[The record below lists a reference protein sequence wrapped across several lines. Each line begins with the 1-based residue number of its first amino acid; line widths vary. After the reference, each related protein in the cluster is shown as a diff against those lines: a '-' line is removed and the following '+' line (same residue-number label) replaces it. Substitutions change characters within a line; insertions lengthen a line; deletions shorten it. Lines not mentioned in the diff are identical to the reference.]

1 MTRISDLLAEGPT
14 LSFEFFPPATAAGV
28 DALDAAV
35 AELAVL
41 DPSFV
46 SVTYGV
52 GGSNRDRTRQ
62 IVARI
67 TESQRYPAMPHLTCI
82 GHTREELVDLVD
94 GYLAAGIE
102 NILALAGDPPADGSP
117 AIGDFEH
124 AADLVELIRTRS
136 DAAVGVAAFPEG
148 HPRSASLSQDRRH
161 LAAKLQRADFG
172 ITQFFFR
179 SEHYLAMRDDLETL
193 GCEVPVLPGLMPML
207 NPTAVKRF
215 ADMNGTWFDTALA
228 DKVEAAD
235 ESDRLMIAAD
245 AAAELANE
253 LIAAGTPGIHVY
265 CLNRAATAIALVER
279 LNAFR

>member
-1 MTRISDLLAEGPT
+1 VTRISDLLAEGPT

-46 SVTYGV
+46 SVTYGA

-136 DAAVGVAAFPEG
+136 DAAVGVAT
-148 HPRSASLSQDRRH
+148 S
-161 LAAKLQRADFG
+161 
-172 ITQFFFR
+172 
-179 SEHYLAMRDDLETL
+179 
-193 GCEVPVLPGLMPML
+193 
-207 NPTAVKRF
+207 
-215 ADMNGTWFDTALA
+215 
-228 DKVEAAD
+228 
-235 ESDRLMIAAD
+235 
-245 AAAELANE
+245 
-253 LIAAGTPGIHVY
+253 
-265 CLNRAATAIALVER
+265 
-279 LNAFR
+279 